1 MTFEKPLYLL
11 LLLGLPLIPLIV
23 KLGAFRPFRVKMTLS
38 NWGETKT
45 VWSLPFYKF
54 LRNLYCFFG
63 FCSAFLI
70 VIALANPVIYHTE
83 KMYTTRGAQI
93 LFMVDVSPSMGALD
107 MKDGANRLQTAVSLI
122 KDFAGK
128 RTGDLLG
135 LGVIGSSA
143 ALVIPP
149 TDNIDVFTERINSL
163 YLGEMG
169 SGSAL
174 GDGLSLG
181 ASHLVPVSGEN
192 KSPPILILITDGE
205 SNSGKIHPETGA
217 KLVKDLGIIFYVI
230 GVGSKGEVA
239 VDYTD
244 KETGKRITGILNS
257 TFDEFVLQN
266 LAMTGGGSYYYAET
280 ETVLSDILQK
290 IDSENPVSG
299 DFYLKNESKSL
310 ATPVVLFAVICF
322 ILYWFIK
329 RIVLGNVL

>member
-1 MTFEKPLYLL
+1 MTFESPLYLL
-11 LLLGLPLIPLIV
+11 LLLLFPLIPFLLR
-23 KLGAFRPFRVKMTLS
+23 LGIFKPFSVKMTLS
-38 NWGETKT
+38 NWGEAKPM
-45 VWSLPFYKF
+45 WSLPFYKF

-63 FCSAFLI
+63 FCSAVFI

-83 KMYTTRGAQI
+83 KMYTSRGAQI

-107 MKDGANRLQTAVSLI
+107 MKDGANRLDTAVSLI

-143 ALVIPP
+143 ALVVPP
-149 TDNIDVFTERINSL
+149 TDSTDIFTERLDSL

-174 GDGLSLG
+174 GDGLALG
-181 ASHLVPVSGEN
+181 AGHLVPLSEQN
-192 KSPPILILITDGE
+192 KAKPILILITDGE
-205 SNSGKIHPETGA
+205 SNSGKIHPDTGA
-217 KLVKDLGIIFYVI
+217 KLVKDMGIIFYVI

-244 KETGKRITGILNS
+244 KKTGKRITGILNS

-266 LAMTGGGSYYYAET
+266 LAMAGGGAYYYAET
-280 ETVLSDILQK
+280 ESVLSDILQR
-290 IDSENPVSG
+290 INSENPVSG
-299 DFYLKNESKSL
+299 EFYLKNESESL
-310 ATPVVLFAVICF
+310 SSPVILIAVICF
-322 ILYWFIK
+322 VLYWFIK
-329 RIVLGNVL
+329 RVILGNVL